1 MTGQE
6 AGPPPGR
13 TGPLRNLLGAALG
26 LLGTHVELLG
36 VEIQEEKERL
46 REMLVLAVLAGA
58 GLTLGLLLAS
68 AFLVTLFWDSHRLL
82 VLGLLVIACLGM
94 SAWAFAALRRRLDTH
109 PNPFE
114 VSVAQLEKD
123 REHIRH
129 RA

>member
-13 TGPLRNLLGAALG
+13 TGPLRDLLGSALG

-46 REMLVLAVLAGA
+46 RELLLLAILAGA

-68 AFLVTLFWDSHRLL
+68 AFLVILFWDSYRLL
-82 VLGLLVIACLGM
+82 VLGILVLAWLGM
-94 SAWAFAALRRRLDTH
+94 SAWAFAALRRGMAEH
-109 PNPFE
+109 PNTFAA
-114 VSVAQLEKD
+114 SVAELEKD